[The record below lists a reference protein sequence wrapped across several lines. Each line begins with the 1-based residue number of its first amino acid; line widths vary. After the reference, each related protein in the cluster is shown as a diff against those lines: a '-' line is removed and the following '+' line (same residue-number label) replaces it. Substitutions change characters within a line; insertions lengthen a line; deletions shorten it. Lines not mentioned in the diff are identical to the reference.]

1 MALAARVPSPLHRA
15 VPTQPQDIDQR
26 IILHGISWRDYC
38 VLRDLLDDGPVRMTY
53 LEGALEIMSPSRLH
67 RAVKTRIAQLLE
79 LFALERDVRIQGY
92 GSMTL
97 RHEPKERG
105 LEPDECY
112 VVGPPQT
119 EGFPDLAIEVSVT
132 SGGIDKLEVYRGF
145 GVREVWIW
153 IDGRIGVYGLTDAG
167 YVERDSS
174 DVLPGIDLHALARF
188 AAEADQHES
197 AKAYRAYLRNDTGQ

>member
-1 MALAARVPSPLHRA
+1 
-15 VPTQPQDIDQR
+15 
-26 IILHGISWRDYC
+26 
-38 VLRDLLDDGPVRMTY
+38 
-53 LEGALEIMSPSRLH
+53 MSPSRLH
-67 RAVKTRIAQLLE
+67 EDVKKRIARLLE
-79 LFALERDVRIQGY
+79 LFALERGVRVQGY

-97 RHEPKERG
+97 RHAPKERG

-153 IDGRIGVYGLTDAG
+153 VEGRILVYALTSAG
-167 YVERDSS
+167 YVERTASE
-174 DVLPGIDLHALARF
+174 VVPGIDLAVLARF
-188 AAEADQHES
+188 AEEPDQHES
-197 AKAYRAYLRNDTGQ
+197 ALAYRALLRDEC